1 MNPFTIGHLSSQRLP
16 DAVRNVVRN
25 LKGLPLDVAA
35 KPIPLEIENEDLS
48 QYDCLFFRG
57 DTPQWEWIETL
68 MRLKRIVPRIPVIVQ
83 VPQGSIQEGWAVM
96 RTVPAVIL
104 MDSPDALGGILGRVV
119 ASSRKLR
126 KQVLFVDDDD
136 LFLKLYSHAFAKT
149 PWRIFTAADAA
160 SALEVLSGK
169 AVDLV
174 VTDIKMPGIHGLK
187 LIEEIRK
194 IDRWIPVI
202 VCSAYKG
209 LKAESDMY
217 FYHVSAFLSKPF
229 DIKVLKEKIME
240 LIG

>member
-1 MNPFTIGHLSSQRLP
+1 MNSFTIGHLPSQNLP
-16 DAVRNVVRN
+16 NTVGNSVRYS
-25 LKGLPLDVAA
+25 GGGSLDVAT

-48 QYDCLFFRG
+48 KYDCLFFRG
-57 DTPQWEWIETL
+57 DTPKWEWLEVL
-68 MRLKRIVPRIPVIVQ
+68 MRLKRIVPRIPVIIQ
-83 VPQGSIQEGWAVM
+83 VPQGSIQEGWTVM
-96 RTVPAVIL
+96 RTVPAVTL
-104 MDSPDALGGILGRVV
+104 MDSPDELGDILTRVV
-119 ASSRKLR
+119 ASRRKLR

-136 LFLKLYSHAFAKT
+136 LFLKLYSHAFSKT
-149 PWRIFTAADAA
+149 SWQIFTATDAA
-160 SALEVLSGK
+160 SALKVLSGE

-194 IDRWIPVI
+194 IDRWVPVI

-217 FYHVSAFLSKPF
+217 FYHVSSFLSKPV
-229 DIKVLKEKIME
+229 DIRMLKKKIME